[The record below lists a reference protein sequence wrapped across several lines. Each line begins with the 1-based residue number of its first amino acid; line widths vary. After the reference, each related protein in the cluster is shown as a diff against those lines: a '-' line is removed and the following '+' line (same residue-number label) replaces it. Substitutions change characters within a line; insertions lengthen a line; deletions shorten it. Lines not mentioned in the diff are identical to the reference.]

1 MPDTVP
7 HVLTRRT
14 VDFALPEEYD
24 DVRRTVRDLCARFP
38 GRYWQDLEPD
48 RYPTEFVETL
58 SREGW
63 LGALIPEEYGGAGM
77 SITAA
82 SVVLEEICASGANA
96 SACHAQ
102 MYLMGSLLRH
112 GSPGQK
118 EKYLPDI
125 AAGKLR
131 LQAFGVTEPTA
142 GSETWRIQTA
152 ATKTASGYVVTGHKI
167 FTSRAEYS
175 DLMILLARTTPI
187 DEVQRKRDGLSLF
200 LVDLRQTG
208 ERVTIKPIKTMMNHN
223 TTEVFIDGLEIP
235 ADALIGE
242 EGRGFDYV
250 VDGMNAER
258 ILIAAECLGDGR
270 FFVDRASRYASER
283 VVFGRPIGANQGVQ
297 FPLARAFA
305 ALQAADLVR
314 YKAAWL
320 FDQGQPCGTEANTAK
335 FLASEA
341 SWQAANACIDIHGG
355 YGFAAEYDIE
365 RKFRETRLYQVAP
378 ISSNLILGYLAH
390 NVLGLPRSY

>member
-1 MPDTVP
+1 M
-7 HVLTRRT
+7 
-14 VDFALPEEYD
+14 DFALPEEYD
-24 DVRRTVRDLCARFP
+24 DVRRSVRDLCARFP

-63 LGALIPEEYGGAGM
+63 LGALVPEEYGGAGM

-82 SVVLEEICASGANA
+82 SIVLEEICASGANA

-112 GSPGQK
+112 GSLGQK

-125 AAGKLR
+125 AAGRLR

-152 ATKTASGYVVTGHKI
+152 AVKTASGYVVNGHKI

-200 LVDLRQTG
+200 LVDLRQAG
-208 ERVTIKPIKTMMNHN
+208 EHVTIKPIKTMMNHN
-223 TTEVFIDGLEIP
+223 TTEVFIDDLEIP

-335 FLASEA
+335 LLASEA
-341 SWQAANACIDIHGG
+341 SWQAANACIDVHGG

>member
-1 MPDTVP
+1 
-7 HVLTRRT
+7 
-14 VDFALPEEYD
+14 VDFAVPEEYD

-125 AAGKLR
+125 AAGRLR

-187 DEVQRKRDGLSLF
+187 DEVQRKRYGLSLF

-335 FLASEA
+335 LLASEA

>member
-24 DVRRTVRDLCARFP
+24 DVRRSVRDLCARFP

-63 LGALIPEEYGGAGM
+63 LGALVPEEYGGAGM

-82 SVVLEEICASGANA
+82 SIVLEEICASGANA

-125 AAGKLR
+125 AAGRLR

-152 ATKTASGYVVTGHKI
+152 ATKTASGYVVNGHKI

-187 DEVQRKRDGLSLF
+187 DQVQRKRDGLSLF
-200 LVDLRQTG
+200 LVDLRQAG